1 MNQEEAQTRMKELE
15 QQIAELPVGSITR
28 KTVNGKIYFYQR
40 WSENGK
46 RREKYIPLDEVD
58 AFREQIEHRKTLE
71 QEIKALRRGLP
82 KVKKA
87 ELLNFITN
95 VRTGNTLRTFADAV
109 SCYQKREC
117 FQQLHDYVYGETR
130 DKVFI
135 LYGLRRTGKTTMI
148 RQIFADM
155 AEDELAKAAFIQ
167 IAAKDTLA
175 DVNKDLKT
183 LEQKGFRYVFL
194 DEVTLME
201 DYIEGAELLE
211 CDPRRLDD
219 AAAWECVYVTL
230 TWNHA
235 NALAGS
241 HCDAQAQGLTAQ
253 GRDFVRALYAH
264 RMLPDV
270 SHLSEAAAWD
280 VVRLGLGPVIA
291 SHANSRAVCA
301 HMRNLS
307 DDLFRAIRDSG
318 GVVGLNLYTDFLGG
332 GGMDAVVRHV
342 EHLLDLGGD
351 RTLALGGDLDGCDTL
366 GGGITGVQDY
376 PKLYAAIKARGY
388 DAALL
393 QDLFADN
400 WLRVLP
406 K

>member
-1 MNQEEAQTRMKELE
+1 M
-15 QQIAELPVGSITR
+15 
-28 KTVNGKIYFYQR
+28 
-40 WSENGK
+40 
-46 RREKYIPLDEVD
+46 
-58 AFREQIEHRKTLE
+58 
-71 QEIKALRRGLP
+71 
-82 KVKKA
+82 
-87 ELLNFITN
+87 
-95 VRTGNTLRTFADAV
+95 
-109 SCYQKREC
+109 
-117 FQQLHDYVYGETR
+117 
-130 DKVFI
+130 
-135 LYGLRRTGKTTMI
+135 
-148 RQIFADM
+148 
-155 AEDELAKAAFIQ
+155 
-167 IAAKDTLA
+167 
-175 DVNKDLKT
+175 
-183 LEQKGFRYVFL
+183 
-194 DEVTLME
+194 
-201 DYIEGAELLE
+201 
-211 CDPRRLDD
+211 
-219 AAAWECVYVTL
+219 TL

-264 RMLPDV
+264 QMLPDV

-301 HMRNLS
+301 HTRNLS

-351 RTLALGGDLDGCDTL
+351 RTLALGGDLDGCNTL

-376 PKLYAAIKARGY
+376 PKLYAAIKACGY